1 MKCYKLLTCILGF
14 ALALRATATA
24 ADAPPLTFKFTT
36 VNVPGA
42 RQTFPSGVNNAGVIV
57 GQYVDK
63 NGASHG
69 YIMDGKKLITLDD
82 PNGSATACIG
92 VNLNGAMMVVGAYNS
107 ASGNVIGFLYK
118 GGKFTD
124 IPGPTDAV
132 ASVATGINDS
142 GSIVGWYADQLFV
155 HGFLLKGNNYT
166 TLDVPGA
173 TGTLAEG
180 INNGD
185 EIVVNWSSKGLLQS
199 SLYRGKTYK
208 TINVPG
214 ATQSGAAGINTAGD
228 VVYQWLDSNGLGHGA
243 LHHGRKYY
251 KFGYPKSA
259 QSYAQG
265 INDRHVIVGGYQT
278 KSNKSPNQGFKAS
291 Y

>member
-1 MKCYKLLTCILGF
+1 
-14 ALALRATATA
+14 
-24 ADAPPLTFKFTT
+24 
-36 VNVPGA
+36 
-42 RQTFPSGVNNAGVIV
+42 
-57 GQYVDK
+57 
-63 NGASHG
+63 
-69 YIMDGKKLITLDD
+69 
-82 PNGSATACIG
+82 
-92 VNLNGAMMVVGAYNS
+92 
-107 ASGNVIGFLYK
+107 
-118 GGKFTD
+118 
-124 IPGPTDAV
+124 
-132 ASVATGINDS
+132 
-142 GSIVGWYADQLFV
+142 V